1 MEENKRAA
9 GRLNEIRQRRIRN
22 RRMIVGISFVVFA
35 FCIVM
40 GIQMV
45 QKNSSLKKL
54 KEQESK
60 LAQQYQQELQI
71 SENLKDKQQYVHT
84 DEYLEEMAR
93 KLGLLYPDEVI
104 FKPED

>member
-9 GRLNEIRQRRIRN
+9 GRLNEIRQRIIRN

-71 SENLKDKQQYVHT
+71 SENLK
-84 DEYLEEMAR
+84 E
-93 KLGLLYPDEVI
+93 
-104 FKPED
+104 

>member
-9 GRLNEIRQRRIRN
+9 GRINEIRQRRIRN
-22 RRMIVGISFVVFA
+22 RRMIVG
-35 FCIVM
+35 VM

-45 QKNSSLKKL
+45 QKNSNLKKL

-71 SENLKDKQQYVHT
+71 SENLKDKEQYVHT

>member
-1 MEENKRAA
+1 
-9 GRLNEIRQRRIRN
+9 
-22 RRMIVGISFVVFA
+22 
-35 FCIVM
+35 
-40 GIQMV
+40 MV

-71 SENLKDKQQYVHT
+71 SENLKDKEQYVHT

-104 FKPED
+104 FKRKTKIQFKLKIKFENLI

>member
-1 MEENKRAA
+1 MYCYGNTD
-9 GRLNEIRQRRIRN
+9 
-22 RRMIVGISFVVFA
+22 
-35 FCIVM
+35 
-40 GIQMV
+40 V

-60 LAQQYQQELQI
+60 LAQQYQQEMQI
-71 SENLKDKQQYVHT
+71 SETLKDKEQYVHA

>member
-1 MEENKRAA
+1 M
-9 GRLNEIRQRRIRN
+9 LFLP
-22 RRMIVGISFVVFA
+22 FVLLWEYRWY
-35 FCIVM
+35 
-40 GIQMV
+40 
-45 QKNSSLKKL
+45 KKTKSSLKKL

-71 SENLKDKQQYVHT
+71 SENLKDKEQYVHT